1 MCTLSSSPPDVHT
14 PHTPHTCTPHTVRL
28 SDGRTLRATDLLAVS
43 SLLGCWDQP
52 RKLHVCPGRYGI
64 VVGSRVRGRS
74 RDARPGVSSSLP
86 VTCYLLFTSNTAR
99 LVLGANLH
107 FPKYF
112 EKYAR
117 LAREEKY
124 PEIYRTRDRIL
135 LFVSALYGFRV
146 LH

>member
-74 RDARPGVSSSLP
+74 RDALP
-86 VTCYLLFTSNTAR
+86 VTCSRIKLLPLSSGPGAYK
-99 LVLGANLH
+99 LVLILTRHTLAQT
-107 FPKYF
+107 
-112 EKYAR
+112 R
-117 LAREEKY
+117 LANRPY
-124 PEIYRTRDRIL
+124 
-135 LFVSALYGFRV
+135 
-146 LH
+146 